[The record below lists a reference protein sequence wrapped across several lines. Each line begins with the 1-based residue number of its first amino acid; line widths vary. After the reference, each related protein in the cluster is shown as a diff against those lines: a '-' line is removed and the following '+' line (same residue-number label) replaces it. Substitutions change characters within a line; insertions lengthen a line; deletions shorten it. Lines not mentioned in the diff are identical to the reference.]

1 MEQITVVTGG
11 SSYPVH
17 IGEDVYRLFSEE
29 YKELLLQADK
39 IAVFADGTAAGLHAD
54 VLMTALERAGV
65 RPLIHLLPSGE
76 ASKTADSF
84 IACQSFLLLH
94 GFTRNSL
101 LIAFGGGACGD
112 LTGFVAA
119 TFMRGIPF
127 LQCPTTILAH
137 DSAVGGKT
145 AINMP
150 EGKNMVGAFH
160 QPAGV
165 LFESRLFA
173 TLPEREVRSGMAELL
188 KHAMISDAAWAD
200 ALLSDMR
207 FPHLP
212 PAELDRE
219 LMKGI
224 QVKAA
229 IVGADEF
236 EQGTRKFL
244 NFGHTLGHAAEAYFG
259 YGAVSH
265 GECVMIGMAYSMLLS
280 ETFGGVRP
288 EETDRFIGSAV
299 RSGYPLERLLDVPFG
314 PLLDF
319 MRKDKKAVHGEIIFV
334 LLEHTGRPFTQPVPE
349 SVLASAYSE
358 LATRIRKG
366 LQS

>member
-1 MEQITVVTGG
+1 MEQITVQTGG
-11 SSYPVH
+11 SSYAVH
-17 IGEDVYRLFSEE
+17 IGENVYQLFSEQ
-29 YKELLLQADK
+29 YKESLLRADK
-39 IAVFADGTAAGLHAD
+39 IAVFADGTAAGLHLK
-54 VLMTALERAGV
+54 VLTDALEQAGV

-76 ASKTADSF
+76 ASKTSASYL
-84 IACQSFLLLH
+84 ACQSFLLQH

-165 LFESRLFA
+165 LFESGLFA
-173 TLPEREVRSGMAELL
+173 TLPEREIRSGMAELL
-188 KHAMISDAAWAD
+188 KHAMISDEKWMD
-200 ALLSDMR
+200 ELLSTEE

-212 PAELDRE
+212 PGELDRE
-219 LMKGI
+219 LMRGI
-224 QVKAA
+224 RVKAA

-265 GECVMIGMAYSMLLS
+265 GECVMIGMAYSLLIS
-280 ETFGGVRP
+280 ETFGGIRP
-288 EETDRFIGSAV
+288 EQTDRFIRFAL
-299 RSGYPLERLLDVPFG
+299 RAGYPMDRLLDVPFG
-314 PLLDF
+314 PLLSY
-319 MRKDKKAVHGEIIFV
+319 MRKDKKAVHGDIIFV
-334 LLEHTGRPFTQPVPE
+334 LLEHAGKPFTQAVPE
-349 SVLASAYSE
+349 SIMASAYGE
-358 LATRIRKG
+358 LETRIRKG
-366 LQS
+366 LQ